1 MNRTAYFSD
10 KKRLLALLMAAM
22 LLLASVATAE
32 DAVHASIT
40 GCAFVDTNGD
50 MVCDEGEVLMSGLTA
65 RLYRYE
71 DEEWQEMA
79 VAETDEYGQ
88 YTFAIAE
95 EGEYCIRSSTTA
107 ADYSVLAVGEN
118 PDPVLGSEEKQSYVL
133 SITGNETYYVDISLG
148 QAASAAFTVFEDK
161 NADGKEGQYD
171 EGVKSVLVELLD
183 GDTIVAGGETGK
195 KGELSLGG
203 FVPGTYTVRF
213 TLPEGYGFCVKG
225 ENVEKGDSIV
235 ENSGSRVAVSD
246 AFVFTAEETVSLGAG
261 VIPVGTFSGK
271 VFEDADNNGIMDET
285 DPGVG
290 GVGLKLVGKKTGN
303 VFELTSNEDGTY
315 FFDLL
320 PADTYVFTADLPEGL
335 MYARYSK
342 DGGDLRSVFTGE
354 TLEREFA
361 VSSKK
366 RQTDKNVGVIQNGA
380 ISGTAF
386 YDVDYDGI
394 WDEDEPGY
402 ANVTLEAV
410 KISTSEAMGR
420 ATTGEDGAFAVEGL
434 RSSDYRLRVILPDD
448 GSVFTCLPQ
457 EDGVVGNQLKQNGT
471 SRESRLEPLTVTS
484 GSNVPVLVGVAKGA
498 TVSGVLFEDANYN
511 GVMDQK
517 EKTFSGQL
525 VLLVD
530 EQGNTVAQTRS
541 AAKGIYELS
550 GIMPGTYTL
559 KVERTR
565 TYGFTRLRPAEEG
578 GSHIRELIDGFGVSD
593 PMEIA
598 MAQEWTQVNAGMLPA
613 GTVSGVLFHDGNDNG
628 LQDEGEYGLTA
639 ATVRLLS
646 ADGEIDLVR
655 PVDENGTYLFD
666 GVMPGDYTL
675 TFQLPENTEIS
686 QVTSGGNT
694 LENAGQQTE
703 TDSFAVAMGEKST
716 YPLVGAVTL
725 GTLEGIAFHDSNANG
740 QQDAGEEALAG
751 VAITLTGAGNEYE
764 ATAGADGSFSI
775 RDVRPGDYQLTLAMP
790 DGYISSSNAGNLS
803 LSALNTQTI
812 LCPWSELINRQSLA
826 VGAVEPAAVSGE
838 IRLDENNNGQRETDE
853 RMMTGIQVELLNE
866 VTGEIQY
873 VTSSDQGFLFDSV
886 RPGTYTVR
894 FALPQQ
900 AEPAKVVDST
910 FRFSGSV
917 MEQTGLS
924 VAEGQQESS
933 LGTALVSRTSIGGQL
948 KLDDVAGEQPVAGVT
963 VTLLDA
969 STNQVLAT
977 AASDETGAYRFDG
990 LWPGE
995 YRIQADLAAD
1005 AIFVRPDD
1013 ANYPQNVSIIQTDD
1027 GMSSVIALKMAE
1039 HQLERNVL
1047 YIRTAKVGDLA
1058 FVDENGNGLLD
1069 GSERRL
1075 PGVKVQ
1081 LLQDGQVAYETT
1093 TDLHGYYQFANV
1105 YPGAYTLQ
1113 AAAYPQLTITTP
1125 VPALRIISSCL
1136 TSGDG
1141 QSAQSDA
1148 FHVES
1153 GSVSTDFDLGYVLLP
1168 GQQLPQLPEEPT
1180 RDWSSWNAQYTSM
1193 QD

>member
-1 MNRTAYFSD
+1 MNRTATFFD
-10 KKRLLALLMAAM
+10 TKRLMALLMAAV
-22 LLLASVATAE
+22 LLLASAAAE
-32 DAVHASIT
+32 STVNASIT
-40 GCAFVDTNGD
+40 GCAFVDAND
-50 MVCDEGEVLMSGLTA
+50 NMVCDEGETLMSGLTV
-65 RLYRYE
+65 RLYRFV
-71 DEEWQEMA
+71 DEEWQEMGA
-79 VAETDEYGQ
+79 AETDEYGL
-88 YTFAIAE
+88 YAFAIAE
-95 EGEYCIRSSTTA
+95 EGDYCIRSSTTA

-118 PDPVLGSEEKQSYVL
+118 TDPVLGSEDKQSYVL
-133 SITGNETYYVDISLG
+133 AVSGYESYCVDVSLG
-148 QAASAAFTVFEDK
+148 QAASAEFTVFTDQ

-171 EGVKSVLVELLD
+171 EGVKGVLVELLD
-183 GDTIVAGGETGK
+183 GDTVIAAGETQK
-195 KGELSLGG
+195 KGKLTLGG
-203 FVPGTYTVRF
+203 FIPGTYTVRF
-213 TLPEGYGFCVKG
+213 TLPEGYGFSVKG
-225 ENVEKGDSIV
+225 DNYEKGDSIV
-235 ENSGSRVAVSD
+235 ENEGSRVAVSEE
-246 AFVFTAEETVSLGAG
+246 FVFTTEETVSLGAG

-271 VFEDADNNGIMDET
+271 VFEDVNNNGIMDET
-285 DPGVG
+285 DPGVADIY
-290 GVGLKLVGKKTGN
+290 LKLVGKKTGN
-303 VFELTSNEDGTY
+303 VFELTSSEDGTY

-320 PADTYVFTADLPEGL
+320 PTDTYIFTAELPEGL
-335 MYARYSK
+335 MYARYSR

-361 VSSKK
+361 VSSQK
-366 RQTDKNVGVIQNGA
+366 RQTDKNVGVIQNGT

-386 YDVDYDGI
+386 YDVDYDGL

-402 ANVTLEAV
+402 ANVTMEAV

-420 ATTGEDGAFAVEGL
+420 TTTDEEGSFALEGL

-457 EDGVVGNQLKQNGT
+457 EDGVEGNQLRQNGS
-471 SRESRLEPLTVTS
+471 SRESRLEPITVVS

-511 GVMDQK
+511 GVMDNK
-517 EKTFSGQL
+517 EKTFSGLL

-530 EQGNTVAQTRS
+530 EEGNTVAQTRS

-565 TYGFTRLRPAEEG
+565 TYGFTRLRPNEDS
-578 GSHIRELIDGFGVSD
+578 GSYIRELIDGYGVSD
-593 PMEIA
+593 PMEIT
-598 MAQEWTQVNAGMLPA
+598 MAQEMTKVNAGMLPA
-613 GTVSGVLFHDGNDNG
+613 GTVSGVLFHDANDNG
-628 LQDEGEYGLTA
+628 LQDEGEFGLTT

-655 PVDENGTYLFD
+655 TVDEKGAYLFD
-666 GVMPGDYTL
+666 GVMPGEYTL
-675 TFQLPENTEIS
+675 TFQLPENTEIA
-686 QVTSGGNT
+686 QVADGGNT
-694 LENAGQQTE
+694 LENAGQQTV
-703 TDSFAVAMGEKST
+703 TAGFAVAMGENVT

-725 GTLEGIAFHDSNANG
+725 GTLEGVAFHDSNANG
-740 QQDAGEEALAG
+740 QQDAGEETLAG
-751 VAITLTGAGNEYE
+751 VAVALSANGNDYE
-764 ATAGADGSFSI
+764 AVTAADGSFSI
-775 RDVRPGDYQLTLAMP
+775 RDVRPGDYQLSLSMP
-790 DGYISSSNAGNLS
+790 EGYISSSNAGHLS
-803 LSALNTQTI
+803 LSAQNSQTI
-812 LCPWSELINRQSLA
+812 LCPWSELISRQPLA

-838 IRLDENNNGQRETDE
+838 IRLDENNNGQREDTE
-853 RMMTGIQVELLNE
+853 RMMNGIRLELINE
-866 VTGEIQY
+866 TTGETQY
-873 VTSSDQGFLFDSV
+873 VISTETGFLFDSV

-894 FALPQQ
+894 FELPQQ

-917 MEQTGLS
+917 MEQNGLT

-948 KLDDVAGEQPVAGVT
+948 SLDDVAGKQPVSGVN

-969 STNQVLAT
+969 NSNAVVATST
-977 AASDETGAYRFDG
+977 SDESGAYRFDG

-995 YRIQADLAAD
+995 YRIQAELADA

-1013 ANYPQNVSIIQTDD
+1013 SNYPQGISIIQTDD
-1027 GMSSVIALKMAE
+1027 GMSNVIALKMAE
-1039 HQLERNVL
+1039 HQLNQNVL

-1058 FVDENGNGLLD
+1058 FVDENANGLLD

-1081 LLQDGQVAYETT
+1081 LLADGQVAYETT

-1105 YPGAYTLQ
+1105 YPGVYTLK
-1113 AAAYPQLTITTP
+1113 AMAYPELTITTP

-1148 FHVES
+1148 FSVES
-1153 GSVSTDFDLGYVLLP
+1153 GSIHTDFDLGYVLLP

-1193 QD
+1193 QE